1 MVFLVRQIKL
11 LLDAGAFRQ
20 HEQGH
25 CCFLFGALRRTH
37 WISTMA
43 GKVDGGEAG
52 LLGFIS
58 AVV

>member
-11 LLDAGAFRQ
+11 LLEADGFRQ
-20 HEQGH
+20 QQQR
-25 CCFLFGALRRTH
+25 CCRFLFGALRRTH
-37 WISTMA
+37 WIFTMA